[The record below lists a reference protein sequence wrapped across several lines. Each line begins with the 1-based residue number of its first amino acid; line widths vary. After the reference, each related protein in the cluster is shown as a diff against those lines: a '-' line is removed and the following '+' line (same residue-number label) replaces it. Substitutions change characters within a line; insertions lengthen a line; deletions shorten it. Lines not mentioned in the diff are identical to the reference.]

1 MSTDTGERYQKRT
14 EPVYSGECSVCGS
27 IIRPKTTTNGKQE
40 WFCHL
45 CGGARHFCE
54 HPECFM
60 LHEVFYSK
68 CEGDSHRRLLV
79 IWEEIS
85 ADPEDDDGWLAEDTQ
100 LVWRLDPNGP
110 VYR

>member
-1 MSTDTGERYQKRT
+1 
-14 EPVYSGECSVCGS
+14 
-27 IIRPKTTTNGKQE
+27 
-40 WFCHL
+40 
-45 CGGARHFCE
+45 
-54 HPECFM
+54 M